1 VTPTKEGF
9 AYRTSSRYGIDPGEH
24 NERRADQIEH
34 AIAVSTDKLGEDQHE
49 PSGVYTDLSDMLASV
64 RHFCDR
70 AGIDYGDVDSHAQT
84 AYEGD
89 VNEDGGVVKRDT
101 ERFPEED

>member
-1 VTPTKEGF
+1 MPPTT
-9 AYRTSSRYGIDPGEH
+9 YRTGSRYGLDYGEH

-34 AIAVSTDKLGEDQHE
+34 ALTVATDKLGEDKAE
-49 PSGVYTDLSDMLASV
+49 PSGVYTDVSDLLASV

-70 AGIDYGDVDSHAQT
+70 AGIDYGDVDDHAQT

-89 VNEDGGVVKRDT
+89 VSADGGPVTRDT
-101 ERFPEED
+101 ERFPVSA